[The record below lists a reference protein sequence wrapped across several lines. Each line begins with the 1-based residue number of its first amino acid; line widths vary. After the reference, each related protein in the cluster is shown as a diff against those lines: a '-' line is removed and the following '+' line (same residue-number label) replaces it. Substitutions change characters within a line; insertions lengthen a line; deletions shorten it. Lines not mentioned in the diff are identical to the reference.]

1 MFQAVGGADTRV
13 QGRSMLGW
21 AGEQLGASVPGV
33 ELMKVSERQQRA
45 NLVRDY
51 GGGGHTVYLPNQGT
65 FESERRSY

>member
-1 MFQAVGGADTRV
+1 
-13 QGRSMLGW
+13 MLGW